1 MARDNDTTTRFNV
14 DITELRTQF
23 REAQRQVRLANSE
36 FQSAT
41 SGMNNWAD
49 SADGLSA
56 KINQLNNVLVS
67 EERKLD
73 ILRREYELTA
83 NAMGSNSR
91 EAQELLIRLNNQQ
104 ATVGRLR
111 RDITNYQAS
120 LDEMTS
126 STNDSRT
133 ALERLTDTVSGQEK
147 QLKGLK
153 DDLANA
159 VLVYGENSAEAQ
171 ALKSQIERLNNELNA
186 NRDQL
191 NNARQSAENYADS
204 LNNSGDSANDNRS
217 ALERL
222 SDTVSGQEKQLK
234 GLKDDLANAVLV
246 YGENSAEAQALR
258 SEIERLNTEYNNNRN
273 QLNNARQS
281 VEDYAD
287 SLNNSGDSANDN
299 RTALERLTDTVSDQ
313 ETRLADL
320 REAYANAVIE
330 QGESSAEAQRLAGE
344 ISQLSQE
351 LSDNRETLENARNS
365 ADEFDNSL
373 EDVEESAEDT
383 GDGFTVL
390 KGAISDLVS
399 DALSYA
405 IDKFKEL
412 MTSAD
417 QALNTLQVK
426 TGLSSDEMSKF
437 KDEMNDLYKN
447 NYGESLEDIADSFAK
462 VTQNSKETDPS
473 KIKDLVKNA
482 IVLRDSFGY
491 EIPESMRAVN
501 MLIDQFGMTGEE
513 AFNLIAQ
520 GSQNG
525 LDKNEDLLD
534 TINEYGVHYHNL
546 GYSAEEF
553 FNSLKNGTDAG
564 TFSVDKL
571 GDAMKEFGIIA
582 KEGSDET
589 VNAWATL
596 GLVQGDNSE
605 RIQATTDEISKQ
617 KEKIADL
624 EKKLK
629 YAYIEQGNFNE
640 KTDELKKMKMADN
653 IADWE
658 SELSDLKNGLSLN
671 EKGLK
676 EMQNAGG
683 DTKYTISELMSA
695 FNEGGDKAKEATQD
709 VMNALFE
716 LDDET
721 ERNALGV
728 QLFGTMWEDLQADG
742 VKALS
747 KIDGEFDKTAETMKE
762 IDSIKYD
769 DIGSALGV
777 LGRTIETEIIRP
789 FVDKVV
795 PPIKDFI
802 GWLIENIP
810 IVESTL
816 AGIGTAMATM
826 FVAKQIM
833 AVVNSWKAYKTA
845 TEGASIAQWLL
856 NSAQLASPMTLIIGL
871 IAGLVA
877 AFVVLWNK
885 SEAFRNFWIE
895 LWENI
900 KSITSDVVTAVGE
913 FFSNLWENIKSVYS
927 TVAEWFSEKFTAV
940 KDAIITVITPILDF
954 FSEVWA
960 KIKEFFT
967 PAVEWFKELFSSV
980 WQTIKD
986 IWDNI
991 TGFLEGCWELIKVVF
1006 TPVAEWFKEKFSSAW
1021 NGIKDIFSAVKGWFT
1036 DRWDEIKAVF
1046 SPVADY
1052 FSEKFTGGWNKTK
1065 EAFSKAGSFFS
1076 DLWEEIK
1083 KPFST
1088 VATWF
1093 RDTFSE
1099 AWQNVKDVF
1108 STGGRIFEGIKE
1120 GISGVF
1126 TTVVNGIIRGINN
1139 VIEVPFDAI
1148 NSALRKIRDVSIA
1161 GVEPFADKI
1170 HEIDVPH
1177 IPELARGGV
1186 LRKGK
1191 WGFLEGD
1198 GDEAVVPLEKNTRW
1212 IDEVASRIIGAMPG
1226 GIPGTPGNVSSITN
1240 YNFYQTNNS
1249 PKALS
1254 RLEIY
1259 RQSKNLLNAKGV

>member
-49 SADGLSA
+49 SADGISA

-67 EERKLD
+67 EERKLE
-73 ILRREYELTA
+73 ILRREYELTS

-133 ALERLTDTVSGQEK
+133 ALERLTDTVSDQEK

-222 SDTVSGQEKQLK
+222 S
-234 GLKDDLANAVLV
+234 
-246 YGENSAEAQALR
+246 
-258 SEIERLNTEYNNNRN
+258 
-273 QLNNARQS
+273 
-281 VEDYAD
+281 
-287 SLNNSGDSANDN
+287 
-299 RTALERLTDTVSDQ
+299 DTVSDQ

-447 NYGESLEDIADSFAK
+447 NYGESLEDIAESFAK

-501 MLIDQFGMTGEE
+501 MLIDQFGLTGEE

-520 GSQNG
+520 GTQNG

-571 GDAMKEFGIIA
+571 GDAMKEFDIIA

-658 SELSDLKNGLSLN
+658 SELSNLKNGLSLN

-900 KSITSDVVTAVGE
+900 KSITSEVVTAVGE
-913 FFSNLWENIKSVYS
+913 FFSGLWENIKSVYS

-1052 FSEKFTGGWNKTK
+1052 FSEKFNDGWDKIKN
-1065 EAFSKAGSFFS
+1065 AFSKAGSFFS

-1226 GIPGTPGNVSSITN
+1226 GIPGTPGNVSSTTN

>member
-23 REAQRQVRLANSE
+23 REAQRQVRLANAE

-133 ALERLTDTVSGQEK
+133 ALERLTDTVSDQEK

-222 SDTVSGQEKQLK
+222 S
-234 GLKDDLANAVLV
+234 
-246 YGENSAEAQALR
+246 
-258 SEIERLNTEYNNNRN
+258 
-273 QLNNARQS
+273 
-281 VEDYAD
+281 
-287 SLNNSGDSANDN
+287 
-299 RTALERLTDTVSDQ
+299 DTVSDQ

-390 KGAISDLVS
+390 KGAISDLVA
-399 DALSYA
+399 DALNFA

-447 NYGESLEDIADSFAK
+447 NYGESLEDIADVFSAI
-462 VTQNSKETDPS
+462 TQNSKETDPS
-473 KIKDLVKNA
+473 KIKDLAKNA

-501 MLIDQFGMTGEE
+501 MLIDQFGLTGEE

-605 RIQATTDEISKQ
+605 RIQTTTDEISKQ
-617 KEKIADL
+617 KEKIAEL

-795 PPIKDFI
+795 PPIKGFI
-802 GWLIENIP
+802 GWLIQNIP

-816 AGIGTAMATM
+816 AGIGTAMAAM

-900 KSITSDVVTAVGE
+900 KSITSEVVTAVGE
-913 FFSNLWENIKSVYS
+913 FFSGLWENIKSVYS

-954 FSEVWA
+954 FSGVWT

-967 PAVEWFKELFSSV
+967 PAVEWFYKLFTSV
-980 WQTIKD
+980 WETIKD

-1226 GIPGTPGNVSSITN
+1226 GIPGTPGNVSPTTN

>member
-120 LDEMTS
+120 LDEMTA

-133 ALERLTDTVSGQEK
+133 ALERLTDTVSDQEK

-222 SDTVSGQEKQLK
+222 SDTVS
-234 GLKDDLANAVLV
+234 
-246 YGENSAEAQALR
+246 
-258 SEIERLNTEYNNNRN
+258 
-273 QLNNARQS
+273 
-281 VEDYAD
+281 
-287 SLNNSGDSANDN
+287 
-299 RTALERLTDTVSDQ
+299 DQ
-313 ETRLADL
+313 EARLADL

-390 KGAISDLVS
+390 KGAISDLVA
-399 DALSYA
+399 DALNFA

-447 NYGESLEDIADSFAK
+447 NYGESLEDIADVFSAI
-462 VTQNSKETDPS
+462 TQNSKETDPS
-473 KIKDLVKNA
+473 KIKDLAKNA

-501 MLIDQFGMTGEE
+501 MLIDQFGLTGEE

-728 QLFGTMWEDLQADG
+728 QLFDTMWEDLQADG

-900 KSITSDVVTAVGE
+900 KSITSEVVTAVGE
-913 FFSNLWENIKSVYS
+913 FFSGLWENIKSVYS

-1006 TPVAEWFKEKFSSAW
+1006 TPVAEWFKDKFSSAW

-1052 FSEKFTGGWNKTK
+1052 FSEKFNDGWDKIKN
-1065 EAFSKAGSFFS
+1065 AFSKAGSFFS

-1226 GIPGTPGNVSSITN
+1226 GIPGTPGNVSSTTN

>member
-67 EERKLD
+67 EERKLE
-73 ILRREYELTA
+73 ILRREYDLTA
-83 NAMGSNSR
+83 NALGANSR

-133 ALERLTDTVSGQEK
+133 ALERLTDTVSDQEK

-159 VLVYGENSAEAQ
+159 VIVYGENSAEAQ

-222 SDTVSGQEKQLK
+222 SDTVS
-234 GLKDDLANAVLV
+234 
-246 YGENSAEAQALR
+246 
-258 SEIERLNTEYNNNRN
+258 
-273 QLNNARQS
+273 
-281 VEDYAD
+281 
-287 SLNNSGDSANDN
+287 
-299 RTALERLTDTVSDQ
+299 DQ
-313 ETRLADL
+313 EARLADL

-351 LSDNRETLENARNS
+351 LSDNRDTLENARNS

-390 KGAISDLVS
+390 KGAISDLVA
-399 DALSYA
+399 DALNFA

-426 TGLSSDEMSKF
+426 TGLSNDEMAKF

-473 KIKDLVKNA
+473 KLKELTKNA

-501 MLIDQFGMTGEE
+501 MLMDQFAISGEE

-520 GSQNG
+520 GTQNG

-629 YAYIEQGNFNE
+629 YAYIEQENFNE

-653 IADWE
+653 IAEWE

-709 VMNALFE
+709 VMQALFA

-810 IVESTL
+810 IVEGTL
-816 AGIGTAMATM
+816 AGLGTAMATM

-871 IAGLVA
+871 IAGLVT

-885 SEAFRNFWIE
+885 SEAFRNFWIG
-895 LWENI
+895 LWESI
-900 KSITSDVVTAVGE
+900 KSITSTVVTAVGE
-913 FFSNLWENIKSVYS
+913 FFSSLWENIKAVYTS
-927 TVAEWFSEKFTAV
+927 VAEWFSEKFTAV

-954 FSEVWA
+954 FSGVWA

-967 PAVEWFKELFSSV
+967 PAVEWFSKLFNSV
-980 WQTIKD
+980 WKTIKD
-986 IWDNI
+986 IWNNI

-1006 TPVAEWFKEKFSSAW
+1006 TPVAEWFKDKFSKAW
-1021 NGIKDIFSAVKGWFT
+1021 NGIKDVFSAVKGWFT
-1036 DRWDEIKAVF
+1036 ARWDEIKAVF
-1046 SPVADY
+1046 SPVAEY
-1052 FSEKFTGGWNKTK
+1052 FSEKFNDGWDKTK
-1065 EAFSKAGSFFS
+1065 NAFSKAGSFFS

-1083 KPFST
+1083 KPFLH

-1093 RDTFSE
+1093 KDTFSE
-1099 AWQNVKDVF
+1099 AWQNVKNVF

-1226 GIPGTPGNVSSITN
+1226 GIPGMPGNVSSTTN

>member
-49 SADGLSA
+49 SADGISA

-67 EERKLD
+67 EERKLE

-133 ALERLTDTVSGQEK
+133 ALERLTDTVSDQEK

-222 SDTVSGQEKQLK
+222 SDTVS
-234 GLKDDLANAVLV
+234 
-246 YGENSAEAQALR
+246 
-258 SEIERLNTEYNNNRN
+258 
-273 QLNNARQS
+273 
-281 VEDYAD
+281 
-287 SLNNSGDSANDN
+287 
-299 RTALERLTDTVSDQ
+299 DQ
-313 ETRLADL
+313 EARLADL

-351 LSDNRETLENARNS
+351 LSDNRDTLENARNS

-390 KGAISDLVS
+390 KGAISDLVA
-399 DALSYA
+399 DALNFA

-447 NYGESLEDIADSFAK
+447 NYGESLEDIADVFSAI
-462 VTQNSKETDPS
+462 TQNSKETDPS
-473 KIKDLVKNA
+473 KIKDLAKNA

-501 MLIDQFGMTGEE
+501 MLIDQFGLTGEE

-816 AGIGTAMATM
+816 AGIGTAMAAM

-900 KSITSDVVTAVGE
+900 KSITSEVVTAVGE
-913 FFSNLWENIKSVYS
+913 FFSGLWENIKSVYS

-1006 TPVAEWFKEKFSSAW
+1006 TPVAEWFKDKFSSAW

-1052 FSEKFTGGWNKTK
+1052 FSEKFNDGWDKTK

-1148 NSALRKIRDVSIA
+1148 NSALIKIRDVSIA

-1226 GIPGTPGNVSSITN
+1226 GIPGTPGNVSSTTN

>member
-49 SADGLSA
+49 SADGISA

-67 EERKLD
+67 EERKLE
-73 ILRREYELTA
+73 ILRREYELTS

-133 ALERLTDTVSGQEK
+133 ALERLTDTVSDQEK

-153 DDLANA
+153 DDLANT

-222 SDTVSGQEKQLK
+222 SDTVS
-234 GLKDDLANAVLV
+234 
-246 YGENSAEAQALR
+246 
-258 SEIERLNTEYNNNRN
+258 
-273 QLNNARQS
+273 
-281 VEDYAD
+281 
-287 SLNNSGDSANDN
+287 
-299 RTALERLTDTVSDQ
+299 DQ
-313 ETRLADL
+313 EARLADL

-351 LSDNRETLENARNS
+351 LSDNRDTLENARNS

-390 KGAISDLVS
+390 KGAISDLVA
-399 DALSYA
+399 DALNFA

-447 NYGESLEDIADSFAK
+447 NYGESLEDIADVFSAI
-462 VTQNSKETDPS
+462 TQNSKETDPS
-473 KIKDLVKNA
+473 KIKDLAKNA

-501 MLIDQFGMTGEE
+501 MLIDQFGLTSEE

-520 GSQNG
+520 GTQNG

-571 GDAMKEFGIIA
+571 GDAMKEFGIVA

-653 IADWE
+653 IAEWE

-709 VMNALFE
+709 VMQALFA

-747 KIDGEFDKTAETMKE
+747 NINGEFDKTAETMKE

-810 IVESTL
+810 IVEGTL

-871 IAGLVA
+871 IAGLVT

-900 KSITSDVVTAVGE
+900 KSITSEVVTAVGD

-940 KDAIITVITPILDF
+940 RDAIITVITPILDF
-954 FSEVWA
+954 FSGVWT

-967 PAVEWFKELFSSV
+967 PAVEWFSKLFTSV

-1052 FSEKFTGGWNKTK
+1052 FSEKFNDGWDKIK
-1065 EAFSKAGSFFS
+1065 IAFSKAGSFFS

-1148 NSALRKIRDVSIA
+1148 NSALIKIRDVSIA

-1226 GIPGTPGNVSSITN
+1226 GIPGTPGNVSSTTN

>member
-133 ALERLTDTVSGQEK
+133 ALERLTDTVSDQEK

-186 NRDQL
+186 NRDQI

-222 SDTVSGQEKQLK
+222 S
-234 GLKDDLANAVLV
+234 
-246 YGENSAEAQALR
+246 
-258 SEIERLNTEYNNNRN
+258 
-273 QLNNARQS
+273 
-281 VEDYAD
+281 
-287 SLNNSGDSANDN
+287 
-299 RTALERLTDTVSDQ
+299 DTVSDQ

-351 LSDNRETLENARNS
+351 LSDNRDTLENARNS

-390 KGAISDLVS
+390 KGAISDLVA
-399 DALSYA
+399 DALNFA

-447 NYGESLEDIADSFAK
+447 NYGESLEDIAESFAK

-501 MLIDQFGMTGEE
+501 MLIDQFGLTGEE

-520 GSQNG
+520 GTQNG

-571 GDAMKEFGIIA
+571 GDAMKEFDIIA

-871 IAGLVA
+871 IAGLVT

-900 KSITSDVVTAVGE
+900 KSITSEVVTAVGE
-913 FFSNLWENIKSVYS
+913 FFSGLWENIKSVYS

>member
-222 SDTVSGQEKQLK
+222 SDTVS
-234 GLKDDLANAVLV
+234 
-246 YGENSAEAQALR
+246 
-258 SEIERLNTEYNNNRN
+258 
-273 QLNNARQS
+273 
-281 VEDYAD
+281 
-287 SLNNSGDSANDN
+287 
-299 RTALERLTDTVSDQ
+299 DQ

-447 NYGESLEDIADSFAK
+447 NYGESLEDIADVFSAI
-462 VTQNSKETDPS
+462 TQNSKETDPS
-473 KIKDLVKNA
+473 KIKDLAKNA

-501 MLIDQFGMTGEE
+501 MLIDQFGLTGEE

-605 RIQATTDEISKQ
+605 RIQTTTDEISKQ
-617 KEKIADL
+617 KEKIAEL

-900 KSITSDVVTAVGE
+900 KSITSEVVTAVGE
-913 FFSNLWENIKSVYS
+913 FFSSLWENIKSVYAS
-927 TVAEWFSEKFTAV
+927 VTEWFSEKFTAV

-1006 TPVAEWFKEKFSSAW
+1006 TPVAEWFKDKFSSAW

-1148 NSALRKIRDVSIA
+1148 NSALIKIRDVSIA

-1226 GIPGTPGNVSSITN
+1226 GIPGTPGNVSSTTN

>member
-133 ALERLTDTVSGQEK
+133 ALERLTDTVSDQEK

-222 SDTVSGQEKQLK
+222 S
-234 GLKDDLANAVLV
+234 
-246 YGENSAEAQALR
+246 
-258 SEIERLNTEYNNNRN
+258 
-273 QLNNARQS
+273 
-281 VEDYAD
+281 
-287 SLNNSGDSANDN
+287 
-299 RTALERLTDTVSDQ
+299 DTVSDQ

-447 NYGESLEDIADSFAK
+447 NYGESLEDIADVFSAI
-462 VTQNSKETDPS
+462 TQNSKETDPS
-473 KIKDLVKNA
+473 KIKDLAKNA

-501 MLIDQFGMTGEE
+501 MLIDQFGLTSEE

-520 GSQNG
+520 GTQNG

-571 GDAMKEFGIIA
+571 GDAMKEFGIVA

-653 IADWE
+653 IAEWE

-709 VMNALFE
+709 VMQALFA

-747 KIDGEFDKTAETMKE
+747 NINGEFDKTAETMKE

-810 IVESTL
+810 IVEGTL

-871 IAGLVA
+871 IAGLVT

-900 KSITSDVVTAVGE
+900 KSITSEVVTAVGD
-913 FFSNLWENIKSVYS
+913 FFSGLWENIKAVYA

-954 FSEVWA
+954 FSGVWA
-960 KIKEFFT
+960 KIKEFFA

-1006 TPVAEWFKEKFSSAW
+1006 TPVAEWFKDKFSSAW

-1148 NSALRKIRDVSIA
+1148 NSALIKIRDVSIA

-1226 GIPGTPGNVSSITN
+1226 GIPGTPGNVSSTTN

>member
-222 SDTVSGQEKQLK
+222 SDTVS
-234 GLKDDLANAVLV
+234 
-246 YGENSAEAQALR
+246 
-258 SEIERLNTEYNNNRN
+258 
-273 QLNNARQS
+273 
-281 VEDYAD
+281 
-287 SLNNSGDSANDN
+287 
-299 RTALERLTDTVSDQ
+299 DQ

-447 NYGESLEDIADSFAK
+447 NYGESLEDIADVFSAI
-462 VTQNSKETDPS
+462 TQNSKETDPS
-473 KIKDLVKNA
+473 KIKDLAKNA

-501 MLIDQFGMTGEE
+501 MLIDQFGLTSEE

-520 GSQNG
+520 GTQNG

-571 GDAMKEFGIIA
+571 GDAMKEFGIVA

-653 IADWE
+653 IAEWE

-709 VMNALFE
+709 VMQALFA

-747 KIDGEFDKTAETMKE
+747 NINGEFDKTAETMKE

-810 IVESTL
+810 IVEGTL

-871 IAGLVA
+871 IAGLVT

-900 KSITSDVVTAVGE
+900 KSITSEVVTAVGD
-913 FFSNLWENIKSVYS
+913 FFSGLWENIKAVYA

-954 FSEVWA
+954 FSGVWA

-1006 TPVAEWFKEKFSSAW
+1006 TPVAEWFKDKFSSAW

-1148 NSALRKIRDVSIA
+1148 NSALTKIRDVSIA

-1226 GIPGTPGNVSSITN
+1226 GIPGTPGNVSSATT

>member
-153 DDLANA
+153 DGLANA

-222 SDTVSGQEKQLK
+222 S
-234 GLKDDLANAVLV
+234 
-246 YGENSAEAQALR
+246 
-258 SEIERLNTEYNNNRN
+258 
-273 QLNNARQS
+273 
-281 VEDYAD
+281 
-287 SLNNSGDSANDN
+287 
-299 RTALERLTDTVSDQ
+299 DTVSDQ

-447 NYGESLEDIADSFAK
+447 NYGESLEDIADVFSAI
-462 VTQNSKETDPS
+462 TQNSKETDPS
-473 KIKDLVKNA
+473 KIKDLAKNA

-501 MLIDQFGMTGEE
+501 MLIDQFGLTGEE

-571 GDAMKEFGIIA
+571 GDAMKEFGIVA

-617 KEKIADL
+617 KDKIADL

-653 IADWE
+653 ISEWE

-676 EMQNAGG
+676 DMQNAGG

-709 VMNALFE
+709 VMQALFA

-747 KIDGEFDKTAETMKE
+747 NIDGEFDKTADTMKE

-871 IAGLVA
+871 IAGLVT

-885 SEAFRNFWIE
+885 SEAFRNFWIG

-900 KSITSDVVTAVGE
+900 KSITSTVVTAVGE
-913 FFSNLWENIKSVYS
+913 FFSSLWENIKAVYTS
-927 TVAEWFSEKFTAV
+927 VAEWFSEKFTAV

-954 FSEVWA
+954 FSGVWA

-967 PAVEWFKELFSSV
+967 PAVEWFSKLFNSV
-980 WQTIKD
+980 WKTIKD

-1006 TPVAEWFKEKFSSAW
+1006 TPVAEWFKEKFSNAW
-1021 NGIKDIFSAVKGWFT
+1021 NGIKDIFSAVKSWFT
-1036 DRWDEIKAVF
+1036 DRWNEIKAVF

-1052 FSEKFTGGWNKTK
+1052 FDEKFTGGWNKTK

-1083 KPFST
+1083 KPFLH

-1093 RDTFSE
+1093 KDTFSE

-1212 IDEVASRIIGAMPG
+1212 IDEVASRISGAMSG
-1226 GIPGTPGNVSSITN
+1226 GVSGTAGAVNSAVT

>member
-120 LDEMTS
+120 LDEMTA

-133 ALERLTDTVSGQEK
+133 ALERLTDTVSDQEK

-222 SDTVSGQEKQLK
+222 SDTVS
-234 GLKDDLANAVLV
+234 
-246 YGENSAEAQALR
+246 
-258 SEIERLNTEYNNNRN
+258 
-273 QLNNARQS
+273 
-281 VEDYAD
+281 
-287 SLNNSGDSANDN
+287 
-299 RTALERLTDTVSDQ
+299 DQ
-313 ETRLADL
+313 EARLADL

-390 KGAISDLVS
+390 KGAISDLVA
-399 DALSYA
+399 DALNFA

-447 NYGESLEDIADSFAK
+447 NYGESLEDIADVFSAI
-462 VTQNSKETDPS
+462 TQNSKETDPS
-473 KIKDLVKNA
+473 KIKDLAKNA

-501 MLIDQFGMTGEE
+501 MLIDQFGLTGEE

-900 KSITSDVVTAVGE
+900 KSITSEVVTAVGE
-913 FFSNLWENIKSVYS
+913 FFSGLWENIKSVYS

-1006 TPVAEWFKEKFSSAW
+1006 TPVAEWFKDKFSSAW

-1052 FSEKFTGGWNKTK
+1052 FSEKFNDGWDKIKN
-1065 EAFSKAGSFFS
+1065 AFSKAGSFFS

-1226 GIPGTPGNVSSITN
+1226 GIPGTPGNVSSTTN

>member
-73 ILRREYELTA
+73 ILRREYELTS

-133 ALERLTDTVSGQEK
+133 ALERLTDTVSDQEK

-222 SDTVSGQEKQLK
+222 SDTVS
-234 GLKDDLANAVLV
+234 
-246 YGENSAEAQALR
+246 
-258 SEIERLNTEYNNNRN
+258 
-273 QLNNARQS
+273 
-281 VEDYAD
+281 
-287 SLNNSGDSANDN
+287 
-299 RTALERLTDTVSDQ
+299 DQ
-313 ETRLADL
+313 EARLADL

-390 KGAISDLVS
+390 KGAISDLVA
-399 DALSYA
+399 DALNFA

-447 NYGESLEDIADSFAK
+447 NYGESLEDIADVFSAI
-462 VTQNSKETDPS
+462 TQNSKETDPS
-473 KIKDLVKNA
+473 KIKDLAKNA

-501 MLIDQFGMTGEE
+501 MLIDQFGLTGEE

-605 RIQATTDEISKQ
+605 RIQTTTDEISKQ
-617 KEKIADL
+617 KEKIAEL

-653 IADWE
+653 IAEWE
-658 SELSDLKNGLSLN
+658 AELSDLKNGLSLN

-900 KSITSDVVTAVGE
+900 KSITSEVVTAVGE
-913 FFSNLWENIKSVYS
+913 FFSSLWENIKSVYAS
-927 TVAEWFSEKFTAV
+927 VTEWFSEKFTAV

-1006 TPVAEWFKEKFSSAW
+1006 TPVAEWFKDKFSSAW

-1052 FSEKFTGGWNKTK
+1052 FSEKFNDGWDKIKN
-1065 EAFSKAGSFFS
+1065 AFSKAGSFFS

-1212 IDEVASRIIGAMPG
+1212 IDEVASRIIGAMPE
-1226 GIPGTPGNVSSITN
+1226 GIPGTPGNVTSTTN

>member
-23 REAQRQVRLANSE
+23 REAQRQVRLANAE

-67 EERKLD
+67 EERKLE
-73 ILRREYELTA
+73 ILRREYDLTA
-83 NAMGSNSR
+83 NEMGANSR

-120 LDEMTS
+120 LDEMTA

-133 ALERLTDTVSGQEK
+133 ALERLTDTVSDQEK

-222 SDTVSGQEKQLK
+222 SDTVS
-234 GLKDDLANAVLV
+234 
-246 YGENSAEAQALR
+246 
-258 SEIERLNTEYNNNRN
+258 
-273 QLNNARQS
+273 
-281 VEDYAD
+281 
-287 SLNNSGDSANDN
+287 
-299 RTALERLTDTVSDQ
+299 DQ
-313 ETRLADL
+313 EARLADL

-351 LSDNRETLENARNS
+351 LSDNRDTLENARNS

-390 KGAISDLVS
+390 KGAISDLVA
-399 DALSYA
+399 DALNFA

-447 NYGESLEDIADSFAK
+447 NYGESLEDIADVFSAI
-462 VTQNSKETDPS
+462 TQNSKETDPS
-473 KIKDLVKNA
+473 KIKDLAKNA

-501 MLIDQFGMTGEE
+501 MLIDQFGLTGEE

-617 KEKIADL
+617 KEKIAEL

-653 IADWE
+653 ISEWE

-900 KSITSDVVTAVGE
+900 KSITSEVVTAVGE
-913 FFSNLWENIKSVYS
+913 FFSGLWENIKSVYS

-954 FSEVWA
+954 FSGVWT

-1006 TPVAEWFKEKFSSAW
+1006 TPVAEWFKDKFSSAW

-1052 FSEKFTGGWNKTK
+1052 FSEKFNDGWDKTK

-1148 NSALRKIRDVSIA
+1148 NSALTKIRDVSIA

-1226 GIPGTPGNVSSITN
+1226 GIPGTPGNVSSTTN

>member
-73 ILRREYELTA
+73 ILRREYELTS

-133 ALERLTDTVSGQEK
+133 ALERLTDTVSDQEK

-222 SDTVSGQEKQLK
+222 S
-234 GLKDDLANAVLV
+234 
-246 YGENSAEAQALR
+246 
-258 SEIERLNTEYNNNRN
+258 
-273 QLNNARQS
+273 
-281 VEDYAD
+281 
-287 SLNNSGDSANDN
+287 
-299 RTALERLTDTVSDQ
+299 DTVSDQ

-447 NYGESLEDIADSFAK
+447 NYGESLEDIADVFSAI
-462 VTQNSKETDPS
+462 TQNSKETDPS
-473 KIKDLVKNA
+473 KIKDLAKNA

-501 MLIDQFGMTGEE
+501 MLIDQFGLTGEE

-653 IADWE
+653 IAEWE
-658 SELSDLKNGLSLN
+658 AELSDLKNGLSLN

-900 KSITSDVVTAVGE
+900 KSITSEVVTAVGE
-913 FFSNLWENIKSVYS
+913 FFSGLWENIKSVYS

-1006 TPVAEWFKEKFSSAW
+1006 TPVAEWFKDKFSSAW

-1148 NSALRKIRDVSIA
+1148 NSALIKIRDVSIA

-1226 GIPGTPGNVSSITN
+1226 GIPGTPGNVSFTTN

>member
-120 LDEMTS
+120 LDEMTA

-133 ALERLTDTVSGQEK
+133 ALERLTDTVSDQEK

-222 SDTVSGQEKQLK
+222 SDTVS
-234 GLKDDLANAVLV
+234 
-246 YGENSAEAQALR
+246 
-258 SEIERLNTEYNNNRN
+258 
-273 QLNNARQS
+273 
-281 VEDYAD
+281 
-287 SLNNSGDSANDN
+287 
-299 RTALERLTDTVSDQ
+299 DQ
-313 ETRLADL
+313 EARLADL

-390 KGAISDLVS
+390 KGAISDLVA
-399 DALSYA
+399 DALNFA

-447 NYGESLEDIADSFAK
+447 NYGESLEDIADVFSAI
-462 VTQNSKETDPS
+462 TQNSKETDPS
-473 KIKDLVKNA
+473 KIKDLAKNA

-501 MLIDQFGMTGEE
+501 MLIDQFGLTGEE

-520 GSQNG
+520 GTQNG

-571 GDAMKEFGIIA
+571 GDAMKEFSIVA

-653 IADWE
+653 IAEWE
-658 SELSDLKNGLSLN
+658 AELSDLKNGLSLN

-816 AGIGTAMATM
+816 AGIGTAMTTM

-900 KSITSDVVTAVGE
+900 KSITSEVVTAVGE
-913 FFSNLWENIKSVYS
+913 FFSNLWENIKAVYKS
-927 TVAEWFSEKFTAV
+927 VAEWFSEKFTAV

-1036 DRWDEIKAVF
+1036 DRWDEIKAIF

-1148 NSALRKIRDVSIA
+1148 NSALIKIRDVSIA

-1226 GIPGTPGNVSSITN
+1226 GIPGTPGNVSSTTN

>member
-133 ALERLTDTVSGQEK
+133 ALERLTDTVSDQEK

-186 NRDQL
+186 NRDQI

-204 LNNSGDSANDNRS
+204 LNNSVDSANDNRS

-222 SDTVSGQEKQLK
+222 S
-234 GLKDDLANAVLV
+234 
-246 YGENSAEAQALR
+246 
-258 SEIERLNTEYNNNRN
+258 
-273 QLNNARQS
+273 
-281 VEDYAD
+281 
-287 SLNNSGDSANDN
+287 
-299 RTALERLTDTVSDQ
+299 DTVSDQ

-390 KGAISDLVS
+390 KGAISDLVA
-399 DALSYA
+399 DALNFA

-447 NYGESLEDIADSFAK
+447 NYGESLEDIADVFSAI
-462 VTQNSKETDPS
+462 TQNSKETDPS
-473 KIKDLVKNA
+473 KIKDLAKNA

-501 MLIDQFGMTGEE
+501 MLIDQFGLTGEE

-605 RIQATTDEISKQ
+605 RIQTTTDEISKQ

-653 IADWE
+653 IAEWE
-658 SELSDLKNGLSLN
+658 AELSDLKNGLSLN

-709 VMNALFE
+709 VMQALFA

-900 KSITSDVVTAVGE
+900 KSITSEVVTAVGE
-913 FFSNLWENIKSVYS
+913 FFSGLWENIKSVYS

-1052 FSEKFTGGWNKTK
+1052 FSEKFNDGWDKIKN
-1065 EAFSKAGSFFS
+1065 AFSKAGSFFS

-1226 GIPGTPGNVSSITN
+1226 GIPGTPGNVSSTTN

>member
-23 REAQRQVRLANSE
+23 REAQRQVRLANAE

-133 ALERLTDTVSGQEK
+133 ALERLTDTVSDQEK

-222 SDTVSGQEKQLK
+222 SDTVS
-234 GLKDDLANAVLV
+234 
-246 YGENSAEAQALR
+246 
-258 SEIERLNTEYNNNRN
+258 
-273 QLNNARQS
+273 
-281 VEDYAD
+281 
-287 SLNNSGDSANDN
+287 
-299 RTALERLTDTVSDQ
+299 DQ
-313 ETRLADL
+313 EARLADL

-351 LSDNRETLENARNS
+351 LSDNRDTLENARNS

-390 KGAISDLVS
+390 KGAISDLVA
-399 DALSYA
+399 DALNFA

-447 NYGESLEDIADSFAK
+447 NYGESLEDIADVFSAI
-462 VTQNSKETDPS
+462 TQNSKETDPS
-473 KIKDLVKNA
+473 KIKDLAKNA

-501 MLIDQFGMTGEE
+501 MLIDQFGLTGEE

-520 GSQNG
+520 GTQNG

-571 GDAMKEFGIIA
+571 GDAMKEFGIVA

-871 IAGLVA
+871 IAGLVT

-900 KSITSDVVTAVGE
+900 KSITSEVVTAVGE
-913 FFSNLWENIKSVYS
+913 FFSGLWENIKSVYS

-1052 FSEKFTGGWNKTK
+1052 FSEKFNDGWDKIKN
-1065 EAFSKAGSFFS
+1065 AFSKAGSFFS

-1226 GIPGTPGNVSSITN
+1226 GIPGTPGNVSSTTN

>member
-120 LDEMTS
+120 LDEMTA

-133 ALERLTDTVSGQEK
+133 ALERLTDTVSDQEK

-222 SDTVSGQEKQLK
+222 S
-234 GLKDDLANAVLV
+234 
-246 YGENSAEAQALR
+246 
-258 SEIERLNTEYNNNRN
+258 
-273 QLNNARQS
+273 
-281 VEDYAD
+281 
-287 SLNNSGDSANDN
+287 
-299 RTALERLTDTVSDQ
+299 DTVSDQ

-390 KGAISDLVS
+390 KGAISDLVA
-399 DALSYA
+399 DALNFA

-447 NYGESLEDIADSFAK
+447 NYGESLEDIADVFSAI
-462 VTQNSKETDPS
+462 TQNSKETDPS
-473 KIKDLVKNA
+473 KIKDLAKNA

-501 MLIDQFGMTGEE
+501 MLIDQFGLTGEE

-605 RIQATTDEISKQ
+605 RIQTTTDEISKQ
-617 KEKIADL
+617 KEKIAEL

-653 IADWE
+653 ISEWE

-900 KSITSDVVTAVGE
+900 KSITSEVVTAVGE
-913 FFSNLWENIKSVYS
+913 FFSSLWENIKSVYAS
-927 TVAEWFSEKFTAV
+927 VTEWFSEKFTAV

-1006 TPVAEWFKEKFSSAW
+1006 TPVAEWFKDKFSSAW

-1052 FSEKFTGGWNKTK
+1052 FSEKFNDGWDKTK
-1065 EAFSKAGSFFS
+1065 EAFSKASSFFS

-1126 TTVVNGIIRGINN
+1126 TTVVNGIIRGTNN

-1212 IDEVASRIIGAMPG
+1212 IDEVASRIIGAMSG
-1226 GIPGTPGNVSSITN
+1226 GVSGTAGAVNSAVT

>member
-49 SADGLSA
+49 SADGISA

-67 EERKLD
+67 EERKLE
-73 ILRREYELTA
+73 ILRREYELTS

-133 ALERLTDTVSGQEK
+133 ALERLTDTVSDQEK

-222 SDTVSGQEKQLK
+222 S
-234 GLKDDLANAVLV
+234 
-246 YGENSAEAQALR
+246 
-258 SEIERLNTEYNNNRN
+258 
-273 QLNNARQS
+273 
-281 VEDYAD
+281 
-287 SLNNSGDSANDN
+287 
-299 RTALERLTDTVSDQ
+299 DTVSDQ

-447 NYGESLEDIADSFAK
+447 NYGESLEDIAESFAK

-501 MLIDQFGMTGEE
+501 MLIDQFGLTGEE

-520 GSQNG
+520 GTQNG

-571 GDAMKEFGIIA
+571 GDAMKEFDIIA

-900 KSITSDVVTAVGE
+900 KSITSEVVTAVGE
-913 FFSNLWENIKSVYS
+913 FFSSLWENIKSVYAS
-927 TVAEWFSEKFTAV
+927 VTEWFSEKFTAV

-1052 FSEKFTGGWNKTK
+1052 FSEKFNDGWDKIKN
-1065 EAFSKAGSFFS
+1065 AFSKAGSFFS

-1226 GIPGTPGNVSSITN
+1226 GIPGTPGNVSPTTN

>member
-133 ALERLTDTVSGQEK
+133 ALERLTDTVSDQEK

-222 SDTVSGQEKQLK
+222 SDTVS
-234 GLKDDLANAVLV
+234 
-246 YGENSAEAQALR
+246 
-258 SEIERLNTEYNNNRN
+258 
-273 QLNNARQS
+273 
-281 VEDYAD
+281 
-287 SLNNSGDSANDN
+287 
-299 RTALERLTDTVSDQ
+299 DQ
-313 ETRLADL
+313 EARLADL

-351 LSDNRETLENARNS
+351 LSDNRDTLENARNS

-390 KGAISDLVS
+390 KGAISDLVA
-399 DALSYA
+399 DALNFA

-447 NYGESLEDIADSFAK
+447 NYGESLEDIADVFSAI
-462 VTQNSKETDPS
+462 TQNSKETDPS
-473 KIKDLVKNA
+473 KIKDLAKNA

-501 MLIDQFGMTGEE
+501 MLIDQFGLTGEE

-520 GSQNG
+520 GTQNG

-571 GDAMKEFGIIA
+571 GDAMKEFGIVA

-900 KSITSDVVTAVGE
+900 KSITSEVVTAVGE
-913 FFSNLWENIKSVYS
+913 FFSSLWENIKSVYS

-954 FSEVWA
+954 FSVVWA

-1006 TPVAEWFKEKFSSAW
+1006 TPVAEWFKDKFSSAW

-1052 FSEKFTGGWNKTK
+1052 FSEKFNDGWDKIKN
-1065 EAFSKAGSFFS
+1065 AFSKAGSFFS

-1148 NSALRKIRDVSIA
+1148 NSALTKIRDVSIA

-1226 GIPGTPGNVSSITN
+1226 GIPGTPGNVSPTTN

>member
-73 ILRREYELTA
+73 ILRREYELTS

-133 ALERLTDTVSGQEK
+133 ALERLTDTVSDQEK

-222 SDTVSGQEKQLK
+222 S
-234 GLKDDLANAVLV
+234 
-246 YGENSAEAQALR
+246 
-258 SEIERLNTEYNNNRN
+258 
-273 QLNNARQS
+273 
-281 VEDYAD
+281 
-287 SLNNSGDSANDN
+287 
-299 RTALERLTDTVSDQ
+299 DTVSDQ

-447 NYGESLEDIADSFAK
+447 NYGESLEDIADVFSAI
-462 VTQNSKETDPS
+462 TQNSKETDPS
-473 KIKDLVKNA
+473 KIKDLAKNA

-501 MLIDQFGMTGEE
+501 MLIDQFGLTGEE

-653 IADWE
+653 IAEWE
-658 SELSDLKNGLSLN
+658 AELSDLKNGLSLN

-900 KSITSDVVTAVGE
+900 KSITSEVVTAVGE
-913 FFSNLWENIKSVYS
+913 FFSGLWENIKSVYS

-1006 TPVAEWFKEKFSSAW
+1006 TPVAEWFKDKFSSAW

-1148 NSALRKIRDVSIA
+1148 NSALIKIRDVSIA

-1226 GIPGTPGNVSSITN
+1226 GIPGTPGNVFSTTN

>member
-73 ILRREYELTA
+73 ILRREYELTS

-133 ALERLTDTVSGQEK
+133 ALERLTDTVSDQEK

-222 SDTVSGQEKQLK
+222 S
-234 GLKDDLANAVLV
+234 
-246 YGENSAEAQALR
+246 
-258 SEIERLNTEYNNNRN
+258 
-273 QLNNARQS
+273 
-281 VEDYAD
+281 
-287 SLNNSGDSANDN
+287 
-299 RTALERLTDTVSDQ
+299 DTVSDQ

-447 NYGESLEDIADSFAK
+447 NYGESLEDIADVFSAI
-462 VTQNSKETDPS
+462 TQNSKETDPS
-473 KIKDLVKNA
+473 KIKDLAKNA

-501 MLIDQFGMTGEE
+501 MLIDQFGLTGEE

-653 IADWE
+653 IAEWE
-658 SELSDLKNGLSLN
+658 AELSDLKNGLSLN

-900 KSITSDVVTAVGE
+900 KSITSEVVTAVGE
-913 FFSNLWENIKSVYS
+913 FFSGLWENIKSVYS

-1006 TPVAEWFKEKFSSAW
+1006 TPVAEWFKDKFSSAW

-1148 NSALRKIRDVSIA
+1148 NSALIKIRDVSIA

-1226 GIPGTPGNVSSITN
+1226 GIPGTPGNVSSTTN

>member
-133 ALERLTDTVSGQEK
+133 ALERLTDTVSDQEK

-222 SDTVSGQEKQLK
+222 S
-234 GLKDDLANAVLV
+234 
-246 YGENSAEAQALR
+246 
-258 SEIERLNTEYNNNRN
+258 
-273 QLNNARQS
+273 
-281 VEDYAD
+281 
-287 SLNNSGDSANDN
+287 
-299 RTALERLTDTVSDQ
+299 DTVSDQ

-447 NYGESLEDIADSFAK
+447 NYGESLEDIADVFSAI
-462 VTQNSKETDPS
+462 TQNSKETDPS
-473 KIKDLVKNA
+473 KIKDLAKNA

-501 MLIDQFGMTGEE
+501 MLIDQFGLTGEE

-900 KSITSDVVTAVGE
+900 KSITSEVVTAVGE
-913 FFSNLWENIKSVYS
+913 FFSSLWENIKSVYAS
-927 TVAEWFSEKFTAV
+927 VTEWFSEKFTAV

-1006 TPVAEWFKEKFSSAW
+1006 TPVAEWFKDKFSSAW

-1148 NSALRKIRDVSIA
+1148 NSALIKIRDVSIA

-1226 GIPGTPGNVSSITN
+1226 GIPGTPGNVFSTTN

>member
-23 REAQRQVRLANSE
+23 REAQRQVRLANAE

-67 EERKLD
+67 EERKLE
-73 ILRREYELTA
+73 ILRREYDLTA
-83 NAMGSNSR
+83 NEMGANSR

-120 LDEMTS
+120 LDEMTA

-133 ALERLTDTVSGQEK
+133 ALERLTDTVSDQEK

-186 NRDQL
+186 NRDQI

-222 SDTVSGQEKQLK
+222 SDTVS
-234 GLKDDLANAVLV
+234 
-246 YGENSAEAQALR
+246 
-258 SEIERLNTEYNNNRN
+258 
-273 QLNNARQS
+273 
-281 VEDYAD
+281 
-287 SLNNSGDSANDN
+287 
-299 RTALERLTDTVSDQ
+299 DQ
-313 ETRLADL
+313 EARLADL

-390 KGAISDLVS
+390 KGAISDLVA
-399 DALSYA
+399 DALNFA

-447 NYGESLEDIADSFAK
+447 NYGESLEDIADVFSAI
-462 VTQNSKETDPS
+462 TQNSKETDPS
-473 KIKDLVKNA
+473 KIKDLAKNA

-501 MLIDQFGMTGEE
+501 MLIDQFGLTGEE

-617 KEKIADL
+617 KEKIAEL

-658 SELSDLKNGLSLN
+658 AELSDLKNGLSLN

-885 SEAFRNFWIE
+885 SEAFRDFWIE

-900 KSITSDVVTAVGE
+900 KSITSEVVTAVGE
-913 FFSNLWENIKSVYS
+913 FFSGLWENIKSVYS

-1006 TPVAEWFKEKFSSAW
+1006 TPVAEWFKDKFSSAW

-1052 FSEKFTGGWNKTK
+1052 FSEKFNDGWDKIKN
-1065 EAFSKAGSFFS
+1065 AFSKAGSFFS

-1226 GIPGTPGNVSSITN
+1226 GIPGTPGNVSSTTN

>member
-133 ALERLTDTVSGQEK
+133 ALERLTDTVSDQEK

-222 SDTVSGQEKQLK
+222 SDTVS
-234 GLKDDLANAVLV
+234 
-246 YGENSAEAQALR
+246 
-258 SEIERLNTEYNNNRN
+258 
-273 QLNNARQS
+273 
-281 VEDYAD
+281 
-287 SLNNSGDSANDN
+287 
-299 RTALERLTDTVSDQ
+299 DQ
-313 ETRLADL
+313 EARLADL

-390 KGAISDLVS
+390 KGAISDLVA
-399 DALSYA
+399 DALNFA

-447 NYGESLEDIADSFAK
+447 NYGESLEDIADVFSAI
-462 VTQNSKETDPS
+462 TQNSKETDPS
-473 KIKDLVKNA
+473 KIKDLAKNA

-501 MLIDQFGMTGEE
+501 MLIDQFGLTGEE

-653 IADWE
+653 IAEWE
-658 SELSDLKNGLSLN
+658 AELSDLKNGLSLN

-877 AFVVLWNK
+877 SFVVLWNK

-900 KSITSDVVTAVGE
+900 KSITSEVVTAVGE
-913 FFSNLWENIKSVYS
+913 FFSSLWENIKSVYS

-954 FSEVWA
+954 FSGVWT

-1052 FSEKFTGGWNKTK
+1052 FSEKFNDGWDKIKN
-1065 EAFSKAGSFFS
+1065 AFSKAGSFFS

-1126 TTVVNGIIRGINN
+1126 TTVVNDIIRGINN

-1226 GIPGTPGNVSSITN
+1226 GIPGTPGNVSSTTN

>member
-120 LDEMTS
+120 LDEMTA

-133 ALERLTDTVSGQEK
+133 ALERLTDTVSDQEK

-159 VLVYGENSAEAQ
+159 VLVYGENSTEAQ

-186 NRDQL
+186 NRDQI

-222 SDTVSGQEKQLK
+222 SDTVS
-234 GLKDDLANAVLV
+234 
-246 YGENSAEAQALR
+246 
-258 SEIERLNTEYNNNRN
+258 
-273 QLNNARQS
+273 
-281 VEDYAD
+281 
-287 SLNNSGDSANDN
+287 
-299 RTALERLTDTVSDQ
+299 DQ
-313 ETRLADL
+313 EARLADL

-399 DALSYA
+399 DALNFA

-447 NYGESLEDIADSFAK
+447 NYGESLEDIADVFSAI
-462 VTQNSKETDPS
+462 TQNSKETDPS
-473 KIKDLVKNA
+473 KIKDLAKNA

-653 IADWE
+653 IAEWE
-658 SELSDLKNGLSLN
+658 AELSDLKNGLSLN

-810 IVESTL
+810 IVEGTL

-871 IAGLVA
+871 IAGLVT

-900 KSITSDVVTAVGE
+900 KSITSEVVTAVGD
-913 FFSNLWENIKSVYS
+913 FFSGLWENIKAVYA

-954 FSEVWA
+954 FSGVWT

-967 PAVEWFKELFSSV
+967 PAVEWFSKLFTSV

-1006 TPVAEWFKEKFSSAW
+1006 TPVAEWFKDKFSSAW

-1052 FSEKFTGGWNKTK
+1052 FSEKFNDGWDKIKN
-1065 EAFSKAGSFFS
+1065 AFSKAGSFFS

-1161 GVEPFADKI
+1161 GVEPFADNI

-1226 GIPGTPGNVSSITN
+1226 GIPGTPGNVSSTTN

>member
-67 EERKLD
+67 EERKLE
-73 ILRREYELTA
+73 ILRREYDLTA
-83 NAMGSNSR
+83 NEMGANSR

-133 ALERLTDTVSGQEK
+133 ALERLTDTVSDQEK

-171 ALKSQIERLNNELNA
+171 ALKSQIERLNNELNT

-204 LNNSGDSANDNRS
+204 LNNSGDSANDNRT

-222 SDTVSGQEKQLK
+222 S
-234 GLKDDLANAVLV
+234 
-246 YGENSAEAQALR
+246 
-258 SEIERLNTEYNNNRN
+258 
-273 QLNNARQS
+273 
-281 VEDYAD
+281 
-287 SLNNSGDSANDN
+287 
-299 RTALERLTDTVSDQ
+299 DTVSDQ

-373 EDVEESAEDT
+373 EDIEESAEDT
-383 GDGFTVL
+383 GGGFTVL
-390 KGAISDLVS
+390 KGAISDLVA
-399 DALSYA
+399 DALNFA

-447 NYGESLEDIADSFAK
+447 NYGESLEDIADVFSAI
-462 VTQNSKETDPS
+462 TQNSKETDPS
-473 KIKDLVKNA
+473 KIKDLAKNA

-501 MLIDQFGMTGEE
+501 MLIDQFGLTGEE

-520 GSQNG
+520 GTQNG

-617 KEKIADL
+617 KEKIAEL

-653 IADWE
+653 ISEWE

-802 GWLIENIP
+802 GWLIQNIP

-816 AGIGTAMATM
+816 AGIGTAMAAM

-900 KSITSDVVTAVGE
+900 KSITSEVVTAVGE
-913 FFSNLWENIKSVYS
+913 FFSSLWENIKSVYAS
-927 TVAEWFSEKFTAV
+927 VTEWFSEKFTAV

-1006 TPVAEWFKEKFSSAW
+1006 TPVAEWFKDKFSSAW

-1052 FSEKFTGGWNKTK
+1052 FSEKFNDGWDKIKN
-1065 EAFSKAGSFFS
+1065 AFSKAGSFFS

-1226 GIPGTPGNVSSITN
+1226 GIPGTPGNVSSTTN

>member
-23 REAQRQVRLANSE
+23 REAQRQVRLANAE

-83 NAMGSNSR
+83 NEMGANSR

-120 LDEMTS
+120 LDEMTA

-133 ALERLTDTVSGQEK
+133 ALERLTDTVSDQEK

-186 NRDQL
+186 NRDQI

-222 SDTVSGQEKQLK
+222 S
-234 GLKDDLANAVLV
+234 
-246 YGENSAEAQALR
+246 
-258 SEIERLNTEYNNNRN
+258 
-273 QLNNARQS
+273 
-281 VEDYAD
+281 
-287 SLNNSGDSANDN
+287 
-299 RTALERLTDTVSDQ
+299 DTVSDQ

-447 NYGESLEDIADSFAK
+447 NYGESLEDIADVFSAI
-462 VTQNSKETDPS
+462 TQNSKETDPS
-473 KIKDLVKNA
+473 KIKDLAKNA

-501 MLIDQFGMTGEE
+501 MLIDQFGLTGEE

-605 RIQATTDEISKQ
+605 RIQTTTDEISKQ
-617 KEKIADL
+617 KEKIAEL

-802 GWLIENIP
+802 SWLIENIP

-900 KSITSDVVTAVGE
+900 KSITSEVVTAVGE
-913 FFSNLWENIKSVYS
+913 FFSSLWENIKSVYAS
-927 TVAEWFSEKFTAV
+927 VTEWFSEKFTAV

-1006 TPVAEWFKEKFSSAW
+1006 TPVAEWFKDKFSSAW

-1052 FSEKFTGGWNKTK
+1052 FSEKFNDGWDKIKN
-1065 EAFSKAGSFFS
+1065 AFSKAGSFFS

-1226 GIPGTPGNVSSITN
+1226 GIPGTPGNVSSTTN

>member
-49 SADGLSA
+49 SADGISA

-67 EERKLD
+67 EERKLE
-73 ILRREYELTA
+73 ILRREYELTS

-133 ALERLTDTVSGQEK
+133 ALERLTDTVSDQEK

-222 SDTVSGQEKQLK
+222 SDTVS
-234 GLKDDLANAVLV
+234 
-246 YGENSAEAQALR
+246 
-258 SEIERLNTEYNNNRN
+258 
-273 QLNNARQS
+273 
-281 VEDYAD
+281 
-287 SLNNSGDSANDN
+287 
-299 RTALERLTDTVSDQ
+299 DQ
-313 ETRLADL
+313 EARLADL

-351 LSDNRETLENARNS
+351 LSDNRDTLENARNS

-390 KGAISDLVS
+390 KGAISDLVA
-399 DALSYA
+399 DALNFA

-447 NYGESLEDIADSFAK
+447 NYGESLEDIADVFSAI
-462 VTQNSKETDPS
+462 TQNSKETDPS
-473 KIKDLVKNA
+473 KIKDLAKNA

-501 MLIDQFGMTGEE
+501 MLIDQFGLTGEE

-520 GSQNG
+520 GTQNG

-571 GDAMKEFGIIA
+571 GDAMKEFGIVA

-900 KSITSDVVTAVGE
+900 KSITSEVVTAVGE
-913 FFSNLWENIKSVYS
+913 FFSSLWENIKSVYAS
-927 TVAEWFSEKFTAV
+927 VTEWFSEKFTAV

-1006 TPVAEWFKEKFSSAW
+1006 TPVAEWFKDKFSSAW

-1052 FSEKFTGGWNKTK
+1052 FSEKFNDGWDKIKN
-1065 EAFSKAGSFFS
+1065 AFSKAGSFFS

-1148 NSALRKIRDVSIA
+1148 NSALIKIRDVSIA

-1226 GIPGTPGNVSSITN
+1226 GIPGTPGNVSSTTN

-1259 RQSKNLLNAKGV
+1259 RQSKNLLNAKGG

>member
-49 SADGLSA
+49 SADGVSA

-67 EERKLD
+67 EERKLE
-73 ILRREYELTA
+73 ILRREYELTS

-133 ALERLTDTVSGQEK
+133 ALERLTDTVSDQEK

-186 NRDQL
+186 NRDQI

-222 SDTVSGQEKQLK
+222 S
-234 GLKDDLANAVLV
+234 
-246 YGENSAEAQALR
+246 
-258 SEIERLNTEYNNNRN
+258 
-273 QLNNARQS
+273 
-281 VEDYAD
+281 
-287 SLNNSGDSANDN
+287 
-299 RTALERLTDTVSDQ
+299 DTVSDQ

-447 NYGESLEDIADSFAK
+447 NYGESLEDIAESFAK

-900 KSITSDVVTAVGE
+900 KSITSEVVTAVGE
-913 FFSNLWENIKSVYS
+913 FFSGLWENIKSVYS

-954 FSEVWA
+954 FSGVWT

-967 PAVEWFKELFSSV
+967 PAVEWFSKLFTSV
-980 WQTIKD
+980 WETIKD

-1052 FSEKFTGGWNKTK
+1052 FSEKFNDGWDKTK
-1065 EAFSKAGSFFS
+1065 NAFSKAGSFFS

-1148 NSALRKIRDVSIA
+1148 NSALTKIRDVSIA

-1226 GIPGTPGNVSSITN
+1226 GIPGTPGNVSSTTN

>member
-133 ALERLTDTVSGQEK
+133 ALERLTDTVSDQEK

-222 SDTVSGQEKQLK
+222 S
-234 GLKDDLANAVLV
+234 
-246 YGENSAEAQALR
+246 
-258 SEIERLNTEYNNNRN
+258 
-273 QLNNARQS
+273 
-281 VEDYAD
+281 
-287 SLNNSGDSANDN
+287 
-299 RTALERLTDTVSDQ
+299 DTVSDQ

-447 NYGESLEDIADSFAK
+447 NYGESLEDIADVFSAI
-462 VTQNSKETDPS
+462 TQNSKETDPS
-473 KIKDLVKNA
+473 KIKDLAKNA

-501 MLIDQFGMTGEE
+501 MLIDQFGLTSEE

-520 GSQNG
+520 GTQNG

-571 GDAMKEFGIIA
+571 GDAMKEFGIVA

-653 IADWE
+653 IAEWE

-709 VMNALFE
+709 VMQALFA

-747 KIDGEFDKTAETMKE
+747 NINGEFDKTAETMKE

-810 IVESTL
+810 IVEGTL
-816 AGIGTAMATM
+816 AGIGTAMATI

-871 IAGLVA
+871 IAGLVT

-900 KSITSDVVTAVGE
+900 KSITSEVVTAVGD
-913 FFSNLWENIKSVYS
+913 FFSGLWENIKAVYA

-954 FSEVWA
+954 FSGVWA

-1126 TTVVNGIIRGINN
+1126 TTVVNDIIRGINN

-1226 GIPGTPGNVSSITN
+1226 GIPGTPGNVFSTTN

>member
-23 REAQRQVRLANSE
+23 REAQRQVRLANAE

-67 EERKLD
+67 EERKLE
-73 ILRREYELTA
+73 ILRREYDLTA
-83 NAMGSNSR
+83 NEMGANSR

-120 LDEMTS
+120 LDEMTA

-133 ALERLTDTVSGQEK
+133 ALERLTDTVSDQEK

-222 SDTVSGQEKQLK
+222 SDTVS
-234 GLKDDLANAVLV
+234 
-246 YGENSAEAQALR
+246 
-258 SEIERLNTEYNNNRN
+258 
-273 QLNNARQS
+273 
-281 VEDYAD
+281 
-287 SLNNSGDSANDN
+287 
-299 RTALERLTDTVSDQ
+299 DQ
-313 ETRLADL
+313 EARLADL

-351 LSDNRETLENARNS
+351 LSDNRDTLENARNS

-390 KGAISDLVS
+390 KGAISDLVA
-399 DALSYA
+399 DALNFA

-447 NYGESLEDIADSFAK
+447 NYGESLEDIADVFSAI
-462 VTQNSKETDPS
+462 TQNSKETDPS
-473 KIKDLVKNA
+473 KIKDLAKNA

-501 MLIDQFGMTGEE
+501 MLIDQFGLTGEE

-520 GSQNG
+520 GTQNG

-589 VNAWATL
+589 VNAWVTL

-617 KEKIADL
+617 KEKIAEL

-900 KSITSDVVTAVGE
+900 KSITSEVVTAVGE
-913 FFSNLWENIKSVYS
+913 FFSGLWENIKSVYS

-1226 GIPGTPGNVSSITN
+1226 GIPGTPGNVSSTTN

>member
-1 MARDNDTTTRFNV
+1 MAHDNDTTTRFNV

-23 REAQRQVRLANSE
+23 REAQRQVRLANAE

-67 EERKLD
+67 EERKLE
-73 ILRREYELTA
+73 ILRREYDLTA
-83 NAMGSNSR
+83 NEMGANSR

-120 LDEMTS
+120 LDEMTA

-133 ALERLTDTVSGQEK
+133 ALERLTDTVSDQEK

-222 SDTVSGQEKQLK
+222 SDTVS
-234 GLKDDLANAVLV
+234 
-246 YGENSAEAQALR
+246 
-258 SEIERLNTEYNNNRN
+258 
-273 QLNNARQS
+273 
-281 VEDYAD
+281 
-287 SLNNSGDSANDN
+287 
-299 RTALERLTDTVSDQ
+299 DQ
-313 ETRLADL
+313 EARLADL

-390 KGAISDLVS
+390 KGAISDLVA
-399 DALSYA
+399 DALNFA

-447 NYGESLEDIADSFAK
+447 NYGESLEDIADVFSAI
-462 VTQNSKETDPS
+462 TQNSKETDPS
-473 KIKDLVKNA
+473 KIKDLAKNA

-653 IADWE
+653 ISEWQ

-671 EKGLK
+671 EKSLK

-747 KIDGEFDKTAETMKE
+747 NIDGEFDKTADTMKE

-826 FVAKQIM
+826 FIAKQIM

-900 KSITSDVVTAVGE
+900 KSITSGVVTAVGE
-913 FFSNLWENIKSVYS
+913 FFSSLWENIKSVYAS
-927 TVAEWFSEKFTAV
+927 VTEWFSEKFTAV

-1006 TPVAEWFKEKFSSAW
+1006 TPVAEWFKDKFSSAW

-1177 IPELARGGV
+1177 IPELAKGGV

-1226 GIPGTPGNVSSITN
+1226 GIPGTPGNVSSTTN

>member
-133 ALERLTDTVSGQEK
+133 ALERLTDTVSDQEK

-222 SDTVSGQEKQLK
+222 S
-234 GLKDDLANAVLV
+234 
-246 YGENSAEAQALR
+246 
-258 SEIERLNTEYNNNRN
+258 
-273 QLNNARQS
+273 
-281 VEDYAD
+281 
-287 SLNNSGDSANDN
+287 
-299 RTALERLTDTVSDQ
+299 DTVSDQ

-447 NYGESLEDIADSFAK
+447 NYGESLEDIADVFSAI
-462 VTQNSKETDPS
+462 TQNSKETDPS
-473 KIKDLVKNA
+473 KIKDLAKNA

-501 MLIDQFGMTGEE
+501 MLIDQFGLTSEE

-520 GSQNG
+520 GTQNG

-571 GDAMKEFGIIA
+571 GDAMKEFGIVA

-653 IADWE
+653 IAEWE

-709 VMNALFE
+709 VMQALFA

-747 KIDGEFDKTAETMKE
+747 NINGEFDKTAETMKE

-810 IVESTL
+810 IVEGTL

-871 IAGLVA
+871 IAGLVT

-900 KSITSDVVTAVGE
+900 KSITSEVVTAVGD
-913 FFSNLWENIKSVYS
+913 FFSGLWENIKAVYA

-954 FSEVWA
+954 FSGVWA

-1126 TTVVNGIIRGINN
+1126 TTVVNDIIRGINN

-1226 GIPGTPGNVSSITN
+1226 GIPGTPGNVFSTTN

>member
-120 LDEMTS
+120 LDEMTA

-133 ALERLTDTVSGQEK
+133 ALERLTDTVSDQEK

-186 NRDQL
+186 NRDQI

-222 SDTVSGQEKQLK
+222 SDTVS
-234 GLKDDLANAVLV
+234 
-246 YGENSAEAQALR
+246 
-258 SEIERLNTEYNNNRN
+258 
-273 QLNNARQS
+273 
-281 VEDYAD
+281 
-287 SLNNSGDSANDN
+287 
-299 RTALERLTDTVSDQ
+299 DQ
-313 ETRLADL
+313 EARLADL

-390 KGAISDLVS
+390 KGAISDLVA
-399 DALSYA
+399 DALNFA

-447 NYGESLEDIADSFAK
+447 NYGESLEDIADVFSAI
-462 VTQNSKETDPS
+462 TQNSKETDPS
-473 KIKDLVKNA
+473 KIKDLAKNA

-501 MLIDQFGMTGEE
+501 MLIDQFGLTGEE

-617 KEKIADL
+617 KEKIAEL

-900 KSITSDVVTAVGE
+900 KSITSEVVTAVGE

-954 FSEVWA
+954 FSGVWT

-1006 TPVAEWFKEKFSSAW
+1006 TPVAEWFKDKFSSAW

-1052 FSEKFTGGWNKTK
+1052 FSEKFNDGWDKIKN
-1065 EAFSKAGSFFS
+1065 AFSKAGSFFS

-1148 NSALRKIRDVSIA
+1148 NSALIKIRDVSIA

-1212 IDEVASRIIGAMPG
+1212 IDEVASRISGAMSG
-1226 GIPGTPGNVSSITN
+1226 GVSGTAGAVNSAVT

>member
-23 REAQRQVRLANSE
+23 REAQRQVRLANAE

-83 NAMGSNSR
+83 NEMGANSR

-120 LDEMTS
+120 LDEMTA

-133 ALERLTDTVSGQEK
+133 ALERLTDTVSDQEK

-186 NRDQL
+186 NRDQI

-222 SDTVSGQEKQLK
+222 SDTVS
-234 GLKDDLANAVLV
+234 
-246 YGENSAEAQALR
+246 
-258 SEIERLNTEYNNNRN
+258 
-273 QLNNARQS
+273 
-281 VEDYAD
+281 
-287 SLNNSGDSANDN
+287 
-299 RTALERLTDTVSDQ
+299 DQ
-313 ETRLADL
+313 EARLADL

-390 KGAISDLVS
+390 KGAISDLVA
-399 DALSYA
+399 DALNFA

-447 NYGESLEDIADSFAK
+447 NYGESLEDIADVFSAI
-462 VTQNSKETDPS
+462 TQNSKETDPS
-473 KIKDLVKNA
+473 KIKDLAKNA

-501 MLIDQFGMTGEE
+501 MLIDQFGLTGEE

-520 GSQNG
+520 GTQNG

-571 GDAMKEFGIIA
+571 GDAMKEFGIVA

-709 VMNALFE
+709 VMQALFA

-747 KIDGEFDKTAETMKE
+747 NINGEFDKTAETMKE

-900 KSITSDVVTAVGE
+900 KSITSEVVTAVGE
-913 FFSNLWENIKSVYS
+913 FFSSLWENIKSVYAS
-927 TVAEWFSEKFTAV
+927 VTEWFSEKFTAV

-980 WQTIKD
+980 WETIKD

-1226 GIPGTPGNVSSITN
+1226 GIPGTPGNVSSTTN

>member
-23 REAQRQVRLANSE
+23 REAQRQVRLANAE

-83 NAMGSNSR
+83 NEMGANSR

-120 LDEMTS
+120 LDEMTA

-133 ALERLTDTVSGQEK
+133 ALERLTDTVSDQEK

-186 NRDQL
+186 NRDQI

-222 SDTVSGQEKQLK
+222 SDTVS
-234 GLKDDLANAVLV
+234 
-246 YGENSAEAQALR
+246 
-258 SEIERLNTEYNNNRN
+258 
-273 QLNNARQS
+273 
-281 VEDYAD
+281 
-287 SLNNSGDSANDN
+287 
-299 RTALERLTDTVSDQ
+299 DQ
-313 ETRLADL
+313 EARLADL

-383 GDGFTVL
+383 GNGFTVL
-390 KGAISDLVS
+390 KGAISDLVA
-399 DALSYA
+399 DALNFA

-447 NYGESLEDIADSFAK
+447 NYGESLEDIADVFSAI
-462 VTQNSKETDPS
+462 TQNSKETDPS
-473 KIKDLVKNA
+473 KIKDLAKNA

-501 MLIDQFGMTGEE
+501 MLIDQFGLTGEE

-605 RIQATTDEISKQ
+605 RIQTTTDEISKQ
-617 KEKIADL
+617 KEKIAEL

-833 AVVNSWKAYKTA
+833 AVVSSWKAYKTA

-900 KSITSDVVTAVGE
+900 KSITSEVVTAVGE

-954 FSEVWA
+954 FSGVWT

-967 PAVEWFKELFSSV
+967 PAVEWFSKLFTSV
-980 WQTIKD
+980 WETIKD

-1006 TPVAEWFKEKFSSAW
+1006 TPVAEWFKDKFSSAW

-1148 NSALRKIRDVSIA
+1148 NSALIKIRDVSIA

-1226 GIPGTPGNVSSITN
+1226 GIPGTPGNVSSTTN